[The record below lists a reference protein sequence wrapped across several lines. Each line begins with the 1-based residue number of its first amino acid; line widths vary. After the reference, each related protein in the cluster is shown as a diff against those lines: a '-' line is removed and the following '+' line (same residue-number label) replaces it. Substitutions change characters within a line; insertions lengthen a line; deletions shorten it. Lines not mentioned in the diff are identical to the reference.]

1 MSHSINHINSG
12 AGITVK
18 PLRENNTFTLYNTC
32 SLNTFYRI
40 GNISPAKLRSNRST
54 VSYFL

>member
-1 MSHSINHINSG
+1 MSQGISRIKSG

-18 PLRENNTFTLYNTC
+18 PLRKNNTFTLGNRC
-32 SLNTFYRI
+32 SLNTFYRL
-40 GNISPAKLRSNRST
+40 GNISPSKLRSNRST